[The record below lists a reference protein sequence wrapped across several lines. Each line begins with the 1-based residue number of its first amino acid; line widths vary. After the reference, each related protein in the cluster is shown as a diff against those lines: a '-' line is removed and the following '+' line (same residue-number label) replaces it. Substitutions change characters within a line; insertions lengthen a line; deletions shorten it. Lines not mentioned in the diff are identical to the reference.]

1 MKALD
6 EQSRYNIEQVTATMT
21 IEDMPPDIRTIE
33 NLKNLAVGAKTS
45 DQIIN
50 EIKKEYENGQ
60 YILLS

>member
-1 MKALD
+1 MKELD
-6 EQSRYNIEQVTATMT
+6 EQGRYNIAQVVATMT
-21 IEDMPPDIRTIE
+21 IEDMPPDIWTIE